1 MKLIFGLVGILL
13 MLLFLGAVF
22 IKLKIVA
29 LGVVMAIG
37 IAMMAYDT
45 WLSLG
50 E

>member
-1 MKLIFGLVGILL
+1 MKLIFSLVGILL

-22 IKLKIVA
+22 IKVKVVV

-37 IAMMAYDT
+37 IAMMVYDA
-45 WLSLG
+45 WRSLG